1 MLVCLRFR
9 QKKGETYKRNWG
21 DDNHL
26 FVGDVRDVK
35 PADLQQTAD
44 LTWAS
49 FPCQDLSLAGGG
61 AGLKGERSG
70 TFWPFWKLMKAT
82 DRSLGASSTIVLENV
97 CGAITSHNGKDFTAI
112 CEALIG
118 LGYKTG
124 AIVIDAARFVPQS
137 RPRLFVIGIKSEL
150 TVPNE
155 IRYFLLWYSHH

>member
-1 MLVCLRFR
+1 
-9 QKKGETYKRNWG
+9 
-21 DDNHL
+21 
-26 FVGDVRDVK
+26 
-35 PADLQQTAD
+35 
-44 LTWAS
+44 
-49 FPCQDLSLAGGG
+49 
-61 AGLKGERSG
+61 
-70 TFWPFWKLMKAT
+70 MKAT